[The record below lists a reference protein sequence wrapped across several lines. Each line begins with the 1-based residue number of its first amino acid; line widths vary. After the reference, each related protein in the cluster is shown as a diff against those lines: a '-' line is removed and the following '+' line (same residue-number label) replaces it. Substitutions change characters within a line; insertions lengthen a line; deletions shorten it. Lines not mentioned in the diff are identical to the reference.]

1 MRPWPL
7 DLAEGLN
14 QALANPGAP
23 ALLRLVAATL
33 RPDES
38 GAVFVD
44 ADRDLRLLGAV
55 PGDEPFW
62 QAPVRALARRAAA
75 ADGTDPVAPEA
86 PVSAEWPAALA
97 CRLPGR
103 PAALVVL
110 GRGPAIASE
119 TRARLVWLVPA
130 AAALVLVEETRRA
143 ARRADTRLAR
153 LRQLLETAAPG
164 RDLGSLGREIL
175 AVACGMADADSG
187 ALWIRQGGRGAL
199 ELTAARPP
207 TGSPG
212 PVPALRAAPLARLL
226 GPYPLCCPPH
236 PITRARELFRAPGLS
251 SAVLAPVEQHGR
263 LIGVIAVAR
272 GPGARPLDPEQ
283 AEVLVGLAELA
294 AIPVASATVRARL
307 GERARQLAAAR
318 RLGAAVAGR
327 PTVEELF
334 RAASRELRRV
344 VAFDVAAL
352 VVHGGDGRGG
362 QTALVGEV
370 GRLPR
375 SIERGDQPERRWLGR
390 AIVIDDA
397 VSTPREVPPFLRDHP
412 GARSL
417 LLTPLRAAGRVV
429 GALAVGSRTPRRFGR
444 RETRLVAPLA
454 DLVAIGIRDARG
466 APGAAATTRPP
477 APVRPEPGG
486 DAGIGRLA
494 SALAHEIRNPLAVV
508 GTTIQYLRDR
518 GLVADEHRPLL
529 EAADQKV
536 REVSEALEGMLA
548 LARPLDLRP
557 EPTALEPLLAEVAD
571 FLRPR
576 AAERAIEV
584 RVDAADRSAAAMV
597 DRRYL
602 GQALLRL
609 AAYGLEGMA
618 AGGQLLLAARATAE
632 PGAVTLTV
640 ADTGGGVDAGELTTL
655 FEPFE
660 GSTGQGRGRGLGV
673 GLAVTRRIVEAHG
686 GRITAASEP
695 GRGTIFTLTL
705 PAAPRARRVAAAT
718 G

>member
-7 DLAEGLN
+7 ELAEGLT

-44 ADRDLRLLGAV
+44 ADRELRLLGAV
-55 PGDEPFW
+55 PGDEPFR

-75 ADGTDPVAPEA
+75 AQATDPVSPET

-110 GRGPAIASE
+110 GRGPSIASE
-119 TRARLVWLVPA
+119 TRARLAWLVPA
-130 AAALVLVEETRRA
+130 AAALVLVEETRHA
-143 ARRADTRLAR
+143 ARRADMRLAR
-153 LRQLLETAAPG
+153 LRQLLEAAAPG

-175 AVACGMADADSG
+175 AVACGMADADAG
-187 ALWIRQGGRGAL
+187 ALWIRRSGRGAL
-199 ELTAARPP
+199 ELAAARPP

-212 PVPALRAAPLARLL
+212 PVPALRVAPLARLL

-236 PITRARELFRAPGLS
+236 PLARARELLRAPDLS
-251 SAVLAPVEQHGR
+251 SAALAAIEQHGR
-263 LIGVIAVAR
+263 LVGLIAVAR

-294 AIPVASATVRARL
+294 AIPVASATLRARL

-318 RLGAAVAGR
+318 RLGAAVAGH

-352 VVHGGDGRGG
+352 VIHGEDRRGDAV
-362 QTALVGEV
+362 TLVGEL

-375 SIERGDQPERRWLGR
+375 SIERGAEPGERRLDR
-390 AIVIDDA
+390 TTVVDDA
-397 VSTPREVPPFLRDHP
+397 VADPRAVPPFLRNNP
-412 GARSL
+412 AARSL
-417 LLTPLRAAGRVV
+417 LVTPLRAAGRVV
-429 GALAVGSRTPRRFGR
+429 GALVVGSRTPRRFGR
-444 RETRLVAPLA
+444 REARLVAPLA
-454 DLVAIGIRDARG
+454 DLVAIGVRDARRAPLPA
-466 APGAAATTRPP
+466 APGRPP
-477 APVRPEPGG
+477 GQGLPEPADDG
-486 DAGIGRLA
+486 GIGRLA

-518 GLVADEHRPLL
+518 RLVAEEHRPLL

-536 REVSEALEGMLA
+536 REVTEALEGMLA
-548 LARPLDLRP
+548 LARPLELRP
-557 EPTALEPLLAEVAD
+557 EPTALEPLLAEVAE

-576 AAERAIEV
+576 AAERSIEV
-584 RVDAADRSAAAMV
+584 RIDAADRSAAAMV

-609 AAYGLEGMA
+609 AAHGLEGMA
-618 AGGQLLLAARATAE
+618 AGGQLLLAAGAAAE
-632 PGAVTLTV
+632 PGAVRLTV
-640 ADTGGGVDAGELTTL
+640 ADTGGGVDARELATL

-660 GSTGQGRGRGLGV
+660 GAGRHGGGRGLDV

-686 GRITAASEP
+686 GRVTAASEP
-695 GRGTIFTLTL
+695 GRGTIFTVTL
-705 PAAPRARRVAAAT
+705 PAAPRARRVAAAA